1 MIPPTPTPDDAVGN
15 EGGHTGES
23 AGKLTICKVGD
34 VTGEVWVA

>member
-1 MIPPTPTPDDAVGN
+1 MTPPTPTPDDAVGN
-15 EGGHTGES
+15 EGDCTCVS